1 MGWSIGHFD
10 PFLPKIWGLEQWFWR
25 RTPLSENLNNFQFL
39 PIKMIIVWSCWL
51 KLHHFFVKTCNRRW
65 VQLLSAIW
73 ANKGGGPT
81 NATFDPSEKLL
92 NLFTWFFFVV
102 AVFWSVVIVQHNFL
116 PNPFCIKGKRDKKA
130 KHIIKTK
137 YFLIKLF
144 HFIFK
149 WIDIF
154 TTKKGKGTKGNKRWD
169 TSS

>member
-1 MGWSIGHFD
+1 MRFEVEVFVGVSQRIWTTFTF
-10 PFLPKIWGLEQWFWR
+10 FLLKSSLSGVADSNCITFLSRLAIDGEFNCCQLSGLKKEGVLKTLHLIRPKNC
-25 RTPLSENLNNFQFL
+25 S
-39 PIKMIIVWSCWL
+39 
-51 KLHHFFVKTCNRRW
+51 
-65 VQLLSAIW
+65 
-73 ANKGGGPT
+73 
-81 NATFDPSEKLL
+81 TFSHG
-92 NLFTWFFFVV
+92 FFVV

-144 HFIFK
+144 HFLFK
-149 WIDIF
+149 CIDIF